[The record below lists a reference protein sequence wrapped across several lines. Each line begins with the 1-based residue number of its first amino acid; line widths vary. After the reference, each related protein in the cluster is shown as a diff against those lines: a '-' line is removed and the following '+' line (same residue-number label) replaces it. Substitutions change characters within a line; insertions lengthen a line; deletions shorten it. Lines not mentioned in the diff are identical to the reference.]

1 MLRVKFAGV
10 AMPAGIVFI
19 TDNPNEKQHM
29 PIVSLGLAYWLWL
42 GSMECACAAAFVNR
56 RGSPKPAT

>member
-1 MLRVKFAGV
+1 
-10 AMPAGIVFI
+10 MPAGIVFI

-42 GSMECACAAAFVNR
+42 GSMARACAAAFVNR

>member
-1 MLRVKFAGV
+1 
-10 AMPAGIVFI
+10 MPAGIVFI
-19 TDNPNEKQHM
+19 TDNRNEKQHM

-42 GSMECACAAAFVNR
+42 GSMARACAAAFVNR